1 MSIAI
6 IGGNECMERRY
17 ISLCEDYG
25 FKAKIFTK
33 DKGIKDKIGTPDM
46 VVLFTNTVSHKM
58 VRQALSNVEA
68 SNTIVVRSHSS
79 SVSSLKEILTQHSA
93 N

>member
-17 ISLCEDYG
+17 IDACKQFG
-25 FKAKIFTK
+25 HKAKVFTK
-33 DKGIKDKIGTPDM
+33 PKGIKDKIGTPDI

-58 VRQALSNVEA
+58 VYQTLSNINE
-68 SNTIVVRSHSS
+68 SKSKIVRTHSS
-79 SVSSLKEILTQHSA
+79 SVSSLKNILETI
-93 N
+93 